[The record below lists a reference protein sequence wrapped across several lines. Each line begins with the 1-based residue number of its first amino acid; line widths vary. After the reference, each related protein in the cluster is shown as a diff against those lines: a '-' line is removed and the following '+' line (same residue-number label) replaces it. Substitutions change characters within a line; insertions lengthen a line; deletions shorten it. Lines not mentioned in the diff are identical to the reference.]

1 MIITW
6 TWIDVKASLYC
17 VEKHCALWLKPS
29 SCSSLDATPVAGIG
43 YSRLWSFL
51 EVSSCSCRDLAIGL
65 LLKRGHSISS
75 LHRKPTASAKRPVSL
90 WHNIACLPC
99 NNRLLVHALSGFSPI
114 FAIYPKMLSF
124 SIVSDRFPISSNGE
138 WDIIMLRSL
147 PTLMLKDPLQQRQNW
162 AMDHRLFA
170 KKREKTQVVVRLAS
184 KEANQI

>member
-99 NNRLLVHALSGFSPI
+99 NNRLLVHALSGLLFT
-114 FAIYPKMLSF
+114 PKCCLSLLSVIDSLF
-124 SIVSDRFPISSNGE
+124 LAMESETSLCSGPCPLSCSRILCNRGRTGPWITGFLPRKE
-138 WDIIMLRSL
+138 KKLKWWWDW
-147 PTLMLKDPLQQRQNW
+147 PQ
-162 AMDHRLFA
+162 
-170 KKREKTQVVVRLAS
+170 KRHTQ
-184 KEANQI
+184 I